1 MPASGL
7 GGFRLNGVWSNVDDA
22 VMTART
28 TDATAVECLAA
39 AGLPVGDIRDWLQ
52 AEPGETTDFP
62 ADRRKFSVYWQK
74 SSRLVGRL
82 PPKPRRN
89 DSERT
94 AAEIV
99 AARARDARVRFLQR
113 HGDAVYEAL
122 TVRRSRFVRIEEL
135 VLRAASVVPGLVP
148 TAQEI
153 AAEDG
158 SLQRDKSGLEID
170 QGLFLSAVLGS
181 ERSGRHLCHAMLLP
195 RPEAQALLPQF
206 ERDGVVKLDGASVHR
221 AGKAAVVTQHNP
233 RFLNAEDQTSL
244 DGAEICVDLALLD
257 PSSEIVV
264 MRGGAVEHPK
274 YQGRRV
280 FGAGINLTHL
290 YHGRIP
296 FVWYL
301 QRDLG
306 YVNKIYRG
314 LAFADDPPPDEF
326 GGRTIEKPWVAAVEA
341 FAIGGHCQL
350 VLVMDYVLVE
360 RGAFLTLPAR
370 KEGIIPGAANMRLP
384 RFTGDRIARQAI
396 LYERRLECDSPEG
409 RLICDEIVD
418 VGAMEAA
425 IERVVTGLTN
435 SGVVSAAGNRRAL
448 RITQEPLDMFRSYFA
463 VYAREQ
469 AYCHFSPALIAN
481 LERYW
486 NAQSRKP

>member
-1 MPASGL
+1 MSPYKDQGHRNAK
-7 GGFRLNGVWSNVDDA
+7 
-22 VMTART
+22 MTAAE
-28 TDATAVECLAA
+28 TDATACLTA
-39 AGLPVGDIRDWLQ
+39 AGLAGDDVRDWLR
-52 AEPGETTDFP
+52 AEPDRTTDFS
-62 ADRRKFSVYWQK
+62 ADRTRYSGYWLI
-74 SSRLVGRL
+74 SARLLGQL
-82 PPKPRRN
+82 PPKARRT
-89 DSERT
+89 EREQ
-94 AAEIV
+94 AAAKLIQD
-99 AARARDARVRFLQR
+99 AARDARAGFLRR
-113 HGDAVYEAL
+113 HGDAVYDAL
-122 TVRRSRFVRIEEL
+122 TVGRSRFVRVEDL
-135 VLRAASVVPGLVP
+135 VTRAASVVPGLVP

-195 RPEAQALLPQF
+195 RPEAEALLPQF
-206 ERDGVVKLDGASVHR
+206 ERDGRVELNGALVHR
-221 AGKAAVVTQHNP
+221 FGKAAVVTQNNP
-233 RFLNAEDQTSL
+233 RFLNAEDQSSL

-257 PSSEIVV
+257 RAAEVVV
-264 MRGGAVEHPK
+264 MRGAVVEHPK

-314 LAFADDPPPDEF
+314 LAVADDPPPDEF
-326 GGRTIEKPWVAAVEA
+326 GGRSIEKPWIAAVEA
-341 FAIGGHCQL
+341 FAIGGHCQVL
-350 VLVMDYVLVE
+350 LVMDYVLAE
-360 RGAFLTLPAR
+360 RTAFLTLPAR

-396 LYERRLECDSPEG
+396 QYERRLECDSPEG
-409 RLICDEIVD
+409 RLICDEIVEP
-418 VGAMEAA
+418 GAMDAA
-425 IERVVTGLTN
+425 IERVVNRLTS
-435 SGVVSAAGNRRAL
+435 SGAVSAASNRRAF
-448 RITQEPLDMFRSYFA
+448 RVTQEPLDTFRAYFA

-469 AYCHFSPALIAN
+469 AFCHFSPALISN

-486 NAQSRKP
+486 NAQNRKP

>member
-1 MPASGL
+1 VSY
-7 GGFRLNGVWSNVDDA
+7 A
-22 VMTART
+22 VTFART
-28 TDATAVECLAA
+28 IDATDCLAA
-39 AGLPVGDIRDWLQ
+39 AGLPAADVDAWLRT
-52 AEPGETTDFP
+52 EPGEATDFAP
-62 ADRRKFSVYWQK
+62 DREKFSAYWQI
-74 SSRLVGRL
+74 SARLLGRL
-82 PPKPRRN
+82 PQKPRRN
-89 DSERT
+89 ATED
-94 AAEIV
+94 AA
-99 AARARDARVRFLQR
+99 AALIQDKARDARLRFLRR
-113 HGDAVYEAL
+113 HADTVYDAV
-122 TVRRSRFVRIEEL
+122 TQQRSRFVRVEEL
-135 VLRAASVVPGLVP
+135 VIRAADIVPGLVP
-148 TAQEI
+148 TQQEL
-153 AAEDG
+153 AAEEG
-158 SLQRDKSGLEID
+158 LIQRDKSGLEID

-195 RPEAQALLPQF
+195 RGEAQALLQQF
-206 ERDGVVKLDGASVHR
+206 QRDGVIELSGASVR
-221 AGKAAVVTQHNP
+221 RIGKAAVVTQNNP

-257 PSSEIVV
+257 PVSEIAV
-264 MRGGAVEHPK
+264 MRGDVVEHPK
-274 YQGRRV
+274 YKGRHV

-314 LAFADDPPPDEF
+314 LAFADEPPPDEF
-326 GGRTIEKPWVAAVEA
+326 GGDTIEKPWIAAVES
-341 FAIGGHCQL
+341 FAIGGHCQIL
-350 VLVMDYVLVE
+350 LVMDYVLAE

-396 LYERRLECDSPEG
+396 QYERRLDCDSSEG
-409 RLICDEIVD
+409 RLICDEIVPIGEMD
-418 VGAMEAA
+418 AA
-425 IERVVTGLTN
+425 IERVVKGLTN
-435 SGVVSAAGNRRAL
+435 SGVVSAAGNRRAF
-448 RITQEPLDMFRSYFA
+448 RITQEPLDTFRAYCA

>member
-1 MPASGL
+1 
-7 GGFRLNGVWSNVDDA
+7 
-22 VMTART
+22 MTARAS
-28 TDATAVECLAA
+28 DATAVECLAA
-39 AGLPVGDIRDWLQ
+39 AGLPAGAVREWLQ

-62 ADRRKFSVYWQK
+62 ADRRKFSRYWEK
-74 SSRLVGRL
+74 ASRLLAQL

-89 DSERT
+89 EREH
-94 AAEIV
+94 AA
-99 AARARDARVRFLQR
+99 AALIQDRSRDARVCFLKR
-113 HGDAVYEAL
+113 HGDAVYDAL
-122 TVRRSRFVRIEEL
+122 TVRRSRFVRIEDL
-135 VLRAASVVPGLVP
+135 VTRAAGVVPGLVP

-158 SLQRDKSGLEID
+158 VLQRDKSGLEID

-221 AGKAAVVTQHNP
+221 AGKAAVVTQDNP

-257 PSSEIVV
+257 RATEIAV
-264 MRGGAVEHPK
+264 MRGAPVEHPK
-274 YQGRRV
+274 YRGRRV

-314 LAFADDPPPDEF
+314 LAFADDAPPDEF
-326 GGRTIEKPWVAAVEA
+326 GGGTIEKPWIAAVES

-350 VLVMDYVLVE
+350 LLVMDYVLAE
-360 RGAFLTLPAR
+360 RSAFLTLPAR

-396 LYERRLECDSPEG
+396 LYERRLPCDSPEG
-409 RLICDEIVD
+409 RLICDEIVEAGEMD
-418 VGAMEAA
+418 AA
-425 IERVVTGLTN
+425 IERVVEGLTN

-448 RITQEPLDMFRSYFA
+448 RVTQEPLDLFRSYFA